1 MKQDQRDQK
10 VLLEKMEVQVWKV
23 YQGWMEIKVLVVN
36 KAKLALLVLKGLL
49 ETKGSQ
55 AIEEHQ
61 VLHEG
66 LFVPSIDW

>member
-1 MKQDQRDQK
+1 MKQDQRGQK

-55 AIEEHQ
+55 GIEEHQ